1 MCVYLVIKLV
11 HDWLDLYNDFIR
23 PLSNGGDKIKNETE
37 TDRQIGGQR
46 MSEWAR
52 KKERERM
59 SERAREKERERASEQ
74 TREKERERE
83 WERGRER
90 EGEEEGERMFFRST
104 KIRKDKKKKR
114 IFFFIFFVFHQD

>member
-1 MCVYLVIKLV
+1 M
-11 HDWLDLYNDFIR
+11 YNDFIR
-23 PLSNGGDKIKNETE
+23 PLSNGADKIKNETE

-46 MSEWAR
+46 MSERAR

-59 SERAREKERERASEQ
+59 SERVREKERERASER
-74 TREKERERE
+74 TKRERARA
-83 WERGRER
+83 RGGR
-90 EGEEEGERMFFRST
+90 EGEGGRMFFRST